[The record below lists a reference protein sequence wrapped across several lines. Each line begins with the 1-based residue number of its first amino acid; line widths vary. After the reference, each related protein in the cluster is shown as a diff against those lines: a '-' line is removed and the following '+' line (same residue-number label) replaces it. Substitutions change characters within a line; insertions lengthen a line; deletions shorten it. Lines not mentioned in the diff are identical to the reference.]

1 MAIPSSTLLNK
12 NSISSDFNSV
22 RIKQNTKIKRKMNK
36 HAKTKEQMFTYILR
50 KLHKNIVF
58 CRKKAAQLTSSR
70 NKA

>member
-1 MAIPSSTLLNK
+1 MLT
-12 NSISSDFNSV
+12 DFNSV

-36 HAKTKEQMFTYILR
+36 HAKTKEQMFTYTCILR

>member
-1 MAIPSSTLLNK
+1 MLT
-12 NSISSDFNSV
+12 DFNSV

-58 CRKKAAQLTSSR
+58 CRKKAAQITS
-70 NKA
+70 

>member
-1 MAIPSSTLLNK
+1 MLT
-12 NSISSDFNSV
+12 DFNSV

-36 HAKTKEQMFTYILR
+36 HAKTKEQMFTYIMR

-58 CRKKAAQLTSSR
+58 CRKKAAQITSSR

>member
-1 MAIPSSTLLNK
+1 MLT
-12 NSISSDFNSV
+12 DFNSV

-36 HAKTKEQMFTYILR
+36 HAKTKEQMFTYYILR